1 MRVNVNLSDSQL
13 KRLDALAGPRGRSGF
28 IRAAVD
34 MAIDRE
40 ERRRLL
46 QSAFGS
52 ISDTGHDWDEDPA
65 AWVRQQRFEDPNRV
79 G

>member
-1 MRVNVNLSDSQL
+1 
-13 KRLDALAGPRGRSGF
+13 
-28 IRAAVD
+28 